1 MIYDHPETIRN
12 TDRYKLPKCGGEL
25 KHLGQET
32 YQCVKCKRKFDYY
45 A

>member
-1 MIYDHPETIRN
+1 MIIR
-12 TDRYKLPKCGGEL
+12 KLFGILTGTNCPKCGGEL